1 MKKDEFFSTWRKLH
15 GDANISGIVKGWLS
29 ISYVV
34 VKPLAKARVTPNVL
48 TITGLFFGV
57 LLYAN
62 AETFWAPVLLVL
74 SLICD
79 GIDGSLAIIT
89 NKSTKWGAI
98 LDSTID
104 RFTEIFWVLALYK
117 IGADL
122 KLLII
127 VLLAASLQEYIR
139 ARAAGLGVSEV
150 GIITFAERPVRAS
163 FVFIVFISLQFDFT
177 IYNQI
182 IVCWLGLQLISLFML
197 SRFTYS
203 KMR

>member
-1 MKKDEFFSTWRKLH
+1 MKKDEFLSIWRTLH
-15 GDANISGIVKGWLS
+15 GNANVSGIVKGWLS

-34 VKPLAKARVTPNVL
+34 VKPLSKARVTPNIL
-48 TITGLFFGV
+48 TLFGLFFGV
-57 LLYAN
+57 LVYAN
-62 AETFWAPVLLVL
+62 AQTFWAPALLVL

-98 LDSTID
+98 LDSTVD
-104 RFTEIFWVLALYK
+104 RLTEIFWVLALYK

-122 KLLII
+122 KLLLI
-127 VLLAASLQEYIR
+127 VLLTASVQEYVR

-150 GIITFAERPVRAS
+150 GIVTFAERPVRAS
-163 FVFIVFISLQFDFT
+163 FVFIVFISLQFDFI

-182 IVCWLGLQLISLFML
+182 IICWLVLQLISLIML

-203 KMR
+203 KLR

>member
-1 MKKDEFFSTWRKLH
+1 MNKDEFFSIWSRLH

-29 ISYVV
+29 ISYVI
-34 VKPLAKARVTPNVL
+34 VKPLSKARVTPNIL
-48 TITGLFFGV
+48 TILGLFFGV

-62 AETFWAPVLLVL
+62 AEIFWAPALLVL

-79 GIDGSLAIIT
+79 GIDGSLAIVT
-89 NKSTKWGAI
+89 SKSTKWGAI
-98 LDSTID
+98 LDSTVD
-104 RFTEIFWVLALYK
+104 RLTEIFWVLALYK

-122 KLLII
+122 KLLIV
-127 VLLAASLQEYIR
+127 VLLAASVQEYIR

-163 FVFIVFISLQFDFT
+163 FVFIVLISLQFNFT

-182 IVCWLGLQLISLFML
+182 IICWLALQLISLFML
-197 SRFTYS
+197 SRVTYS
-203 KMR
+203 KLR

>member
-1 MKKDEFFSTWRKLH
+1 MKKDEFFSIWGRLH

-34 VKPLAKARVTPNVL
+34 VKPLSKARVTPNIL
-48 TITGLFFGV
+48 TMFGLLFGV

-62 AETFWAPVLLVL
+62 AETFWAPALLVL

-104 RFTEIFWVLALYK
+104 RLTEIFWVLALYK
-117 IGADL
+117 VGADL
-122 KLLII
+122 NLLII
-127 VLLAASLQEYIR
+127 VLLAASVQEYMR

-150 GIITFAERPVRAS
+150 GIVTFAERPVRAS
-163 FVFIVFISLQFDFT
+163 FVFIVFISLQFNFR

-182 IVCWLGLQLISLFML
+182 MICWFALQLISLFMI

-203 KMR
+203 KLR

>member
-1 MKKDEFFSTWRKLH
+1 MKKDEFFSIWSRLH

-34 VKPLAKARVTPNVL
+34 VKPLSKARVTPNIL
-48 TITGLFFGV
+48 TMFGLLFGV

-62 AETFWAPVLLVL
+62 AETFWAPALLVL

-79 GIDGSLAIIT
+79 GIDGSLAIVT

-98 LDSTID
+98 LDSTVD
-104 RFTEIFWVLALYK
+104 RLTEIFWVLALYK
-117 IGADL
+117 VGADL
-122 KLLII
+122 NLLII
-127 VLLAASLQEYIR
+127 VLLAASVQEYMR

-150 GIITFAERPVRAS
+150 GIVTFAERPVRAS
-163 FVFIVFISLQFDFT
+163 FVFIVFISLQFNFA

-182 IVCWLGLQLISLFML
+182 IICWIVLQLISLFML

-203 KMR
+203 KLR

>member
-1 MKKDEFFSTWRKLH
+1 MKKDEFFSIWRRLH

-34 VKPLAKARVTPNVL
+34 VKPLSKVRVTPNIL
-48 TITGLFFGV
+48 TIFGLFFGV

-62 AETFWAPVLLVL
+62 AETFWAPALLVL

-79 GIDGSLAIIT
+79 GIDGSLAIVT

-98 LDSTID
+98 LDSTVD
-104 RFTEIFWVLALYK
+104 RLTEIFWVLALYK

-127 VLLAASLQEYIR
+127 VLLSASVQEYVR

-150 GIITFAERPVRAS
+150 GIVTFAERPVRAS
-163 FVFIVFISLQFDFT
+163 FVFIVFISLQFNFT

-182 IVCWLGLQLISLFML
+182 IVCWLVLQLISLLML

-203 KMR
+203 KLR

>member
-1 MKKDEFFSTWRKLH
+1 MKKDEFFSIWRRLH

-29 ISYVV
+29 ISYVI
-34 VKPLAKARVTPNVL
+34 VKPLSKARVTPNIL
-48 TITGLFFGV
+48 TIFGLFFGV

-62 AETFWAPVLLVL
+62 AETFWAPALLVL

-79 GIDGSLAIIT
+79 GIDGSLAIVT

-98 LDSTID
+98 LDSTVD
-104 RFTEIFWVLALYK
+104 RLTEIFWVLALYK

-127 VLLAASLQEYIR
+127 VLLTASVQEYVR

-150 GIITFAERPVRAS
+150 GIVTFAERPVRAS
-163 FVFIVFISLQFDFT
+163 FVFIVFISLQFNFT

-182 IVCWLGLQLISLFML
+182 IVCWLVLQLISLFML

-203 KMR
+203 KLR

>member
-1 MKKDEFFSTWRKLH
+1 MKKDEFFSIWRRLH

-29 ISYVV
+29 ISYVI
-34 VKPLAKARVTPNVL
+34 VKPLSKARVTPNIL
-48 TITGLFFGV
+48 TIFGLFFGV

-62 AETFWAPVLLVL
+62 AETFWAPALLVL

-79 GIDGSLAIIT
+79 GIDGSLAIVT

-98 LDSTID
+98 LDSTVD
-104 RFTEIFWVLALYK
+104 RLTEIFWVLALYK

-127 VLLAASLQEYIR
+127 VLLAASVQEYVR

-150 GIITFAERPVRAS
+150 GIVTFAERPVRAS
-163 FVFIVFISLQFDFT
+163 FVFIVFISLQFNFT

-182 IVCWLGLQLISLFML
+182 IICWLALQLISLFML

-203 KMR
+203 KLR

>member
-1 MKKDEFFSTWRKLH
+1 MNKDEFFSIWRRLH

-29 ISYVV
+29 ISYVI
-34 VKPLAKARVTPNVL
+34 VKPLSKARVTPNIL
-48 TITGLFFGV
+48 TILGLFFGV

-62 AETFWAPVLLVL
+62 AETFWAPALLVL

-79 GIDGSLAIIT
+79 GIDGSLAIVT

-98 LDSTID
+98 LDSTVD
-104 RFTEIFWVLALYK
+104 RLTEIFWVLALYK

-122 KLLII
+122 KPLII
-127 VLLAASLQEYIR
+127 VLLAASVQEYVR

-150 GIITFAERPVRAS
+150 GIVTFAERPVRAS
-163 FVFIVFISLQFDFT
+163 FVFIVFISLQFNFI

-182 IVCWLGLQLISLFML
+182 IICWLALQLISLIML

-203 KMR
+203 KLR

>member
-1 MKKDEFFSTWRKLH
+1 MKKDEFFSIWRRLH

-29 ISYVV
+29 ISYLV
-34 VKPLAKARVTPNVL
+34 VKPLSKVRVTPNIL
-48 TITGLFFGV
+48 TIFGLFFGV

-62 AETFWAPVLLVL
+62 AETFWAPALLVL

-79 GIDGSLAIIT
+79 GIDGSLAIVT

-98 LDSTID
+98 LDSTVD
-104 RFTEIFWVLALYK
+104 RLTEIFWVLALYK

-127 VLLAASLQEYIR
+127 VLLSASVQEYVR

-150 GIITFAERPVRAS
+150 GIVTFAERPVRAS
-163 FVFIVFISLQFDFT
+163 FVFIVFISLQFNFT

-182 IVCWLGLQLISLFML
+182 IVCWLVLQLISLLML

-203 KMR
+203 KLR

>member
-1 MKKDEFFSTWRKLH
+1 MKKDEFFSIWRRLH

-34 VKPLAKARVTPNVL
+34 VKPLSKARVTPNIL
-48 TITGLFFGV
+48 TIFGLFFGV

-62 AETFWAPVLLVL
+62 AETFWAPALLVL

-79 GIDGSLAIIT
+79 GIDGSLAIVT

-98 LDSTID
+98 LDSTVD
-104 RFTEIFWVLALYK
+104 RLTEIFWVLALYK

-127 VLLAASLQEYIR
+127 VLLSASVQEYVR

-150 GIITFAERPVRAS
+150 GIVTFAERPVRAS
-163 FVFIVFISLQFDFT
+163 FVFIVFISLQFNFT

-182 IVCWLGLQLISLFML
+182 IICWLALQLISLFML

-203 KMR
+203 KLR

>member
-1 MKKDEFFSTWRKLH
+1 MKKDEFFSIWSRLH

-29 ISYVV
+29 ISYVI
-34 VKPLAKARVTPNVL
+34 VKPLSKARVTPNIL
-48 TITGLFFGV
+48 TILGLFFGV

-62 AETFWAPVLLVL
+62 AEIFWAPALLVL

-79 GIDGSLAIIT
+79 GIDGSLAIVT
-89 NKSTKWGAI
+89 SKSTKWGAI
-98 LDSTID
+98 LDSTVD
-104 RFTEIFWVLALYK
+104 RLTEIFWVLALYK

-127 VLLAASLQEYIR
+127 VLLAASVQEYVR

-150 GIITFAERPVRAS
+150 GIVTFAERPVRAS
-163 FVFIVFISLQFDFT
+163 FVFIVFISLQFNFT

-182 IVCWLGLQLISLFML
+182 IICWLALQLISLFML

-203 KMR
+203 KLR

>member
-1 MKKDEFFSTWRKLH
+1 MKKDEFFSIWGRLH

-34 VKPLAKARVTPNVL
+34 VKPLSKARVTPNIL
-48 TITGLFFGV
+48 TMFGLLFGV

-62 AETFWAPVLLVL
+62 AETFWAPALLVL

-98 LDSTID
+98 LDSTVD
-104 RFTEIFWVLALYK
+104 RLTEIFWVLALYK

-127 VLLAASLQEYIR
+127 VLLAASVQEYVR

-150 GIITFAERPVRAS
+150 GIVTFAERPVRAS
-163 FVFIVFISLQFDFT
+163 FVFIVFISLQFNFT

-182 IVCWLGLQLISLFML
+182 IICWIALQLISLFML

-203 KMR
+203 KLH